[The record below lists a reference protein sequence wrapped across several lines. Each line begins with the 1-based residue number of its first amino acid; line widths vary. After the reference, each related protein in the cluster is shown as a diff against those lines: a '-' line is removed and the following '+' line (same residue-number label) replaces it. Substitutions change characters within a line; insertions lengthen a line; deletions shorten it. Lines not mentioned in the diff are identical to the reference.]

1 MPSQKFLGRLYLLP
15 KLRVVYKGIYLMQ
28 WSCITKIDQLCA
40 HMLLSLIYL
49 IVVLE
54 QLSQSCFH
62 LSTVYFI
69 SFFFFS
75 AYYFFA
81 LAHLHFQDG
90 NASPAF
96 GCALVQIGRTYA
108 LPHLHSYSLSLFLID
123 TKKRLYKKV
132 DHRLFHPL
140 FSEFIHTSFL
150 PEDCSIQHGQHIA
163 V

>member
-1 MPSQKFLGRLYLLP
+1 MPSEKLLCTYWLMHELNSSCIVPPGPKIQQFGDSLDQLPCNYCRLATETSHARKAHSSPFNILP
-15 KLRVVYKGIYLMQ
+15 GGCVGFGDIFQHVLFSRYPTLRVVYKGIYLMQ

-81 LAHLHFQDG
+81 LAHLHFQD
-90 NASPAF
+90 
-96 GCALVQIGRTYA
+96 
-108 LPHLHSYSLSLFLID
+108 
-123 TKKRLYKKV
+123 
-132 DHRLFHPL
+132 
-140 FSEFIHTSFL
+140 
-150 PEDCSIQHGQHIA
+150 
-163 V
+163 